1 MSVGYLP
8 EGLPFPVPENDNL
21 SKPYWDGLM
30 QERLMVQRCKSCNT
44 WIWGPEWIC
53 HACLSFDLE
62 WQEIEGLGQ
71 IYSWERPW
79 HPVHSALKG
88 HGPYLIVLV
97 ELPHAGNIRMIGN
110 LLGLPEQEVTI
121 GAKVKIAFE
130 HHKDADPPH
139 TLAQWKLI

>member
-1 MSVGYLP
+1 MNARYLP
-8 EGLPFPVPENDNL
+8 EGLPIPIPENDNL

-30 QERLMVQRCKSCNT
+30 QERLMVQCCKVCNT

-53 HACLSFDLE
+53 HACHSFELE
-62 WQEIEGLGQ
+62 WQEIDGKGQ

-88 HGPYLIVLV
+88 FGPYLIVLV
-97 ELPHAGNIRMIGN
+97 ELPHVGNIRMIGN
-110 LLGLPEQEVTI
+110 LLGNPDQEVEI
-121 GAKVKIAFE
+121 GAQVEIAFE
-130 HHKDADPPH
+130 HHLEADPPH